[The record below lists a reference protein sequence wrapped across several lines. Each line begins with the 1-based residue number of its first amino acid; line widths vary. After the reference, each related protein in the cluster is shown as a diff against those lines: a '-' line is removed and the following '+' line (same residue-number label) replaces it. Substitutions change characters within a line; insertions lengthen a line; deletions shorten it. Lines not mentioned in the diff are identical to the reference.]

1 MAVRL
6 FRAARVAVAVCL
18 VRFYL
23 CRSFGTWRL
32 VGRFASRL
40 TPISEQFGNGHYGA
54 EATMNATRVGRKS
67 MTETSIT
74 AWLSNTSTS
83 SILLMRPLWQ
93 PKGAL

>member
-1 MAVRL
+1 MA
-6 FRAARVAVAVCL
+6 
-18 VRFYL
+18 
-23 CRSFGTWRL
+23 T
-32 VGRFASRL
+32 
-40 TPISEQFGNGHYGA
+40 NGA